1 MGDVID
7 LSLTTRSD
15 EELRR
20 LAADGNQDAVA
31 EMARRNR
38 RQINEERA
46 HPSKRGGGNSSRRR
60 PDVGYVSTG
69 RRVSGDGAQLGNAG
83 RQVA

>member
-1 MGDVID
+1 MGDIID

-20 LAADGNQDAVA
+20 LAADGNQDAIA

-38 RQINEERA
+38 LRVGRA
-46 HPSKRGGGNSSRRR
+46 QADPKGHRAPDRRE
-60 PDVGYVSTG
+60 PELGYFSTG
-69 RRVSGDGAQLGNAG
+69 TRASGGMGNAG

>member
-20 LAADGNQDAVA
+20 LAADGNQDAIA

-38 RQINEERA
+38 LRVGRA
-46 HPSKRGGGNSSRRR
+46 QADPKGHRAPDRRR
-60 PDVGYVSTG
+60 PEPGYFSTG
-69 RRVSGDGAQLGNAG
+69 RKISQGGGYTAGSAG